1 MKIMYDTKKYFMK
14 ELSIL
19 VSNVSIMQ
27 HQMEILHNTEE
38 QFVKVQNIH
47 VGNVSIQQQ

>member
-1 MKIMYDTKKYFMK
+1 MTQKKLSIK

-27 HQMEILHNTEE
+27 HKMEILHNTEE
-38 QFVKVQNIH
+38 QFMKVQNIH